1 MIKRSRKN
9 GPVQVAEA
17 TVYDPKNVLRSKLLN
32 NLKKGEIMRKDN
44 PDYFKAFVNVSNAIS
59 STLDLQ
65 EVLDQIVKNAVDT
78 LILSAGAISLWNKQG
93 NRLEMISH
101 LNLSEEFLNKGP
113 VRADKSLPRALT
125 TKKPVIVPDIEK
137 DDQLQ
142 YPDACRREGIRAI
155 LSIPIIFKDEV
166 IGVLRLFDDH
176 VREFD
181 SREIE
186 FMEALADGG
195 GIAIENARF
204 IGQLE
209 KDHQRE
215 MDDLWDWFSGMVVT
229 PNY

>member
-1 MIKRSRKN
+1 MGKS
-9 GPVQVAEA
+9 QH
-17 TVYDPKNVLRSKLLN
+17 
-32 NLKKGEIMRKDN
+32 
-44 PDYFKAFVNVSNAIS
+44 DYFRAFVNVSKVIS

-78 LILSAGAISLWNKQG
+78 LALKAGAISLWNKQG

-142 YPDACRREGIRAI
+142 YPDACRKEGIRAI
-155 LSIPIIFKDEV
+155 LSIPIIFKGDV
-166 IGVLRLFDDH
+166 IGVLRLFDDQD
-176 VREFD
+176 REFD
-181 SREIE
+181 HREIE

-195 GIAIENARF
+195 GIAIENARY

-215 MDDLWDWFSGMVVT
+215 MDELWEWFSGMVVT
-229 PNY
+229 PKY